1 MIELIVQRYR
11 KELTRYVLLHLTRY
25 VLLHMHRGKADAED
39 IVQEVF
45 FALYKK
51 QNISV
56 DENIRAWLYETAR
69 YKIMEYNRNNPQFD
83 EVTEEISAPDDG
95 FPDDISGSIF
105 EGVSDE
111 EYALLKSY
119 FMGEDKNELAA
130 RNGMTVNALYC
141 KVMRIKKKIEDPR

>member
-11 KELTRYVLLHLTRY
+11 KELTRY

-83 EVTEEISAPDDG
+83 EVTDEISAPDDG
-95 FPDDISGSIF
+95 FPDDIGGSIF

>member
-11 KELTRYVLLHLTRY
+11 KELTRY

-56 DENIRAWLYETAR
+56 DENIRAWLYETAKL
-69 YKIMEYNRNNPQFD
+69 KIKEYNRKNPQFD
-83 EVTEEISAPDDG
+83 EITEEISAPDEV
-95 FPDDISGSIF
+95 FPDDISSAF
-105 EGVSDE
+105 DGVSDE
-111 EYALLKSY
+111 EYALVKSY
-119 FMGEDKNELAA
+119 YMGEDKNELAA

>member
-11 KELTRYVLLHLTRY
+11 KELTRY

-69 YKIMEYNRNNPQFD
+69 FKIMEYNRNNPQFD
-83 EVTEEISAPDDG
+83 EVTDEISAPDDG

-119 FMGEDKNELAA
+119 FMGEDKNAPSSSPDTPSMLT
-130 RNGMTVNALYC
+130 N
-141 KVMRIKKKIEDPR
+141 RISSTPLPLISSKICIQ

>member
-11 KELTRYVLLHLTRY
+11 KELTRY

-56 DENIRAWLYETAR
+56 DETNPIENNTNSFSETLLDIELDMRYTLLNIKNA
-69 YKIMEYNRNNPQFD
+69 
-83 EVTEEISAPDDG
+83 
-95 FPDDISGSIF
+95 
-105 EGVSDE
+105 GVSR
-111 EYALLKSY
+111 
-119 FMGEDKNELAA
+119 G
-130 RNGMTVNALYC
+130 
-141 KVMRIKKKIEDPR
+141 IK